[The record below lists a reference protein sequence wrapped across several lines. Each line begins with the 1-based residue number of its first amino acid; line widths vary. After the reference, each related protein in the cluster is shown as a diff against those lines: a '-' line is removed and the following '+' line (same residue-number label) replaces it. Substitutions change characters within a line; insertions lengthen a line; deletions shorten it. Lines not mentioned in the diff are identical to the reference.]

1 MKKFRFSLEAL
12 KTVRESAASKA
23 LEHYARAVH
32 AQTEAEAG
40 LKAADHALSHHL
52 ERWRKAMS
60 RGFSPQEIISLGHS
74 RSVLENKRNERAQA
88 LRDAA
93 AKAQKAL
100 AEFQLAQQKS
110 DVVERFHD
118 RKRHEFNLA
127 ALKEEQHF
135 LDELATTRRAPA
147 YA

>member
-23 LEHYARAVH
+23 LENYARTVH
-32 AQTEAEAG
+32 AQADAEAA
-40 LKAADHALSHHL
+40 LKAADQTVANHL
-52 ERWRKAMS
+52 QQWRKAMS
-60 RGFSPQEIISLGHS
+60 RGFSPAEIISLGHS
-74 RSVLENKRNERAQA
+74 RTVLENKRNERAQA
-88 LRDAA
+88 LKDAA
-93 AKAQKAL
+93 GKAQKAL

-118 RKRHEFNLA
+118 RKRHEFNLS

-135 LDELATTRRAPA
+135 LDELATTRHAAA

>member
-23 LEHYARAVH
+23 LENYARAVH
-32 AQTEAEAG
+32 AQSEAEAAVT
-40 LKAADHALSHHL
+40 AADQALAHHL
-52 ERWRKAMS
+52 EQWRKRMS
-60 RGFSPQEIISLGHS
+60 RGFSPAEIIGLGHS
-74 RSVLENKRNERAQA
+74 RMVLETRRNECAQA

-118 RKRHEFNLA
+118 RKRHEFNLT

-135 LDELATTRRAPA
+135 LDELATTRRAHA